1 MARIAGRACTHLGP
15 REGVGV
21 ASLRADRAVL
31 RRTGPTEGA
40 PSFRNGAHTLKPPA
54 RPSLLIL
61 LAFPLAV
68 ATAPALADV
77 IPYHVSIDVTGLTNL
92 EMEFALYD
100 NSGVIGDSW
109 ALLDNVTLGGLSV
122 DFEGGTLGG
131 FDYFEGLARDFHA
144 RRPYPLGTW
153 RLRRFVARWGR
164 VETGLDQFQSGI
176 CRQRQCHCRQRPR
189 RRHPRGRR
197 GLGGDRLRN
206 LWRVFEQR
214 RGGGLH

>member
-1 MARIAGRACTHLGP
+1 M
-15 REGVGV
+15 
-21 ASLRADRAVL
+21 
-31 RRTGPTEGA
+31 
-40 PSFRNGAHTLKPPA
+40 KPPA

-131 FDYFEGLARDFHA
+131 FDNSLNPASVSTVAGNLNGSGGHVMRIDEDLAFTPTFTWRDFAGSSASTLEFDMAFSGSTTAGFFGLDRFVVSILDPTTLDPLLPGLTPGFGDVLAIDANGLVHTADVGVGVIPAPGSTVLGTVGLAMIA
-144 RRPYPLGTW
+144 WAKRR
-153 RLRRFVARWGR
+153 VA
-164 VETGLDQFQSGI
+164 
-176 CRQRQCHCRQRPR
+176 
-189 RRHPRGRR
+189 
-197 GLGGDRLRN
+197 
-206 LWRVFEQR
+206 
-214 RGGGLH
+214 